1 MQSDPV
7 SPTSD
12 SESSHIRPVAGL
24 PASLASERRGKD
36 VVVRFARP
44 QQRNAPDSETVSGV
58 ERLFSATPETAVR
71 HPRRTSRDVAIPWR
85 YRALRFLIRC
95 LYP

>member
-12 SESSHIRPVAGL
+12 SESSRIRPVAGL
-24 PASLASERRGKD
+24 PASLASERRGKV
-36 VVVRFARP
+36 VVVRFGRP
-44 QQRNAPDSETVSGV
+44 QNRNAPDSETVSGV
-58 ERLFSATPETAVR
+58 ERA
-71 HPRRTSRDVAIPWR
+71 RDVAIPWR
-85 YRALRFLIRC
+85 YQALRFLIRC

>member
-1 MQSDPV
+1 MQSDSV

-12 SESSHIRPVAGL
+12 SESSRIQPDAGL
-24 PASLASERRGKD
+24 PASLASERRGKA

-44 QQRNAPDSETVSGV
+44 QKRNAPDSETVSGV
-58 ERLFSATPETAVR
+58 ERLCSATPETAVR
-71 HPRRTSRDVAIPWR
+71 HPRRTPDVAIPWR
-85 YRALRFLIRC
+85 YLALRFLIRC